1 MMTLLGIQS
10 HAGMLVYCSMQIRK
24 SLVSAPYHPLRS
36 GAANRARRAI
46 ECYIGTARSNDAEQ
60 VVLRSPGRQ
69 GATVYRGRAIVRRK
83 PDQRGRATP
92 IPTCRSRRVGGE
104 RPGERPWD

>member
-10 HAGMLVYCSMQIRK
+10 HAGMLVYCCIQIRK
-24 SLVSAPYHPLRS
+24 IGVRAFHPLRS